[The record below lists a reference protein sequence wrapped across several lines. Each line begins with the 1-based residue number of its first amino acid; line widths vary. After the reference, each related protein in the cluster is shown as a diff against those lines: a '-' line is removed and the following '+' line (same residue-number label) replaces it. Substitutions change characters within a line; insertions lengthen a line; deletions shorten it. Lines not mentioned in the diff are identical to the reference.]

1 MTKEPPKAKTVPPN
15 RSASNAEKPIA
26 LTLKTDSQTYMRMSV
41 LRARDRKTAQQIL
54 TEALRA
60 YLDRAGV

>member
-1 MTKEPPKAKTVPPN
+1 MTKKPAN
-15 RSASNAEKPIA
+15 AQRSAPKAEKPVA
-26 LTLKTDSQTYMRMSV
+26 LTLKTDSQTYMRLSM
-41 LRARDRKTAQQIL
+41 LRARDRKTAQEIL